1 MKIKKEKMKQII
13 HYIINSC
20 KSKNNF
26 GKTVLFK
33 LLYFSDFNFFELNE
47 LSITNE
53 TYLKYPK
60 GPFPKHFE
68 ALKNELIQEDKINE
82 KKEPIFKGSK
92 YLKYNYISLKEPN
105 IDLIDEN
112 EIKTINNVIDTLS
125 HMTAAEISD
134 YSHKDIPWRG
144 TEDYKKV
151 EYELVFYRNDPYS
164 VKSHAN

>member
-1 MKIKKEKMKQII
+1 MEIKKEKMKQFI

-47 LSITNE
+47 KSITNE
-53 TYLKYPK
+53 TYLKYPN

-68 ALKNELIQEDKINE
+68 ALKNKLIQENKINE
-82 KKEPIFKGSK
+82 KKESMFKGS
-92 YLKYNYISLKEPN
+92 YLKYTYISLKKPN
-105 IDLIDEN
+105 IDLIDKN
-112 EIKTINNVIDTLS
+112 EIKTINSVIDTLS
-125 HMTAAEISD
+125 HMTATEISN
-134 YSHKDIPWRG
+134 YSHDDIPWRG
-144 TEDYKKV
+144 TENYKAI